1 MLKFL
6 LHGIVAPLVA
16 RLEELEGR
24 LQLLQAGYAALA
36 QRPDVLT
43 LDPDSR
49 YILVVPEQTGAEEFN
64 ELCSALRRFP
74 NVVVISTDRVQ
85 LVSFKQ

>member
-1 MLKFL
+1 MLNLL
-6 LHGIVAPLVA
+6 LHGIAAPLLGRIEKLEAAVA
-16 RLEELEGR
+16 S
-24 LQLLQAGYAALA
+24 LA
-36 QRPDVLT
+36 QRPDILT

-49 YILVVPEQTGAEEFN
+49 YILVVPEQTSAEEFN

-74 NVVVISTDRVQ
+74 NVVVISSNRVQ